1 MIRNATAAIALA
13 ALFAPALAQAT
24 ALRPV
29 YVHTNGG
36 NYFLEPVVAVRP
48 GQKVV
53 FVNQDTGG
61 GHTVVGYN
69 PLTGATSKRFNGTL
83 LTAKDHKVS
92 TYTVSFSKSGFE
104 PYLCTVHAV
113 LEKTFGKA
121 VQPAKRVGTHG
132 FKGAMAGL
140 IIVTTDPALL
150 ARNPPTT
157 KERVVKGFFGG

>member
-1 MIRNATAAIALA
+1 MVHNAATVIALA
-13 ALFAPALAQAT
+13 MGFAPALAQAA
-24 ALRPV
+24 ALSPV

-36 NYFLEPVVAVRP
+36 NFFLEPVVAVRP

-53 FVNQDTGG
+53 FVNEDTGG

-69 PLTGATSKRFNGTL
+69 PLTGATSKRFDGTL
-83 LTAKDHKVS
+83 LAAKGHKVA
-92 TYTVSFSKSGFE
+92 TYTVSFSKPGFR

-121 VQPAKRVGTHG
+121 VQPVKRVGTHG
-132 FKGAMAGL
+132 FKGPMAGL
-140 IIVTTDPALL
+140 IVVTTERALI

-157 KERVVKGFFGG
+157 RERIIKGFFGG